1 MTGYARQSSSSI
13 QDGETITAAP
23 LNSEFDAIL
32 AAFAFSGGHNH
43 DGSSTEGAYVGLI
56 ADVDALNKIVVD
68 TANNR
73 HGFFVEV
80 SSSAVE
86 QIRIQDGAIVP
97 VTDSDIDLGTSSL
110 EFKDL
115 YIDGTAY
122 IDTLE
127 VHEGVTLSAGV
138 VSLPDGSASA
148 PVITNTGDTNQG
160 LYFSGTDEMSFTAG
174 GTGQVTFA
182 DGVIKPVTDND
193 IDLGTSSNQF
203 KDLHINGTANIDALA
218 GTTMSGNLAMGS
230 NSITGLAAPSADG
243 DAARKVYVDDS
254 IASAEGLT
262 QLAGNINVNGY
273 YFYGSSG
280 EDVKFQ
286 PQTGASVLSTQDTD
300 GEFVALVLR
309 NESDASDTTG
319 IASLRFDLEDT
330 GGNTVDAAKIAVK
343 KEQTFTATA
352 SSQDSKIVF
361 STSLNGTLTEYLEL
375 SSAGA
380 LVPVTNNTVD
390 IGTSS
395 KQIKD
400 MYVDGTAYIDA
411 IGFGTTSVTLPT
423 SDGSANQILKTD
435 GSGTISWANDTGTTI
450 NNATENEL
458 VTVSS
463 TTTQLDGESNLTFDG
478 TTLTLN
484 GKLAM
489 ASNTAGKLLIA
500 DGTDFEPTAVTD
512 LSEIS
517 TVASDDVL
525 MAIDASGGGLK
536 KITRSNLVSG
546 LATSSAISNVSEDST
561 PQLGGDLDA
570 QGKDITDVGIL
581 SADASAGIYG
591 PTGSPVVFTVTVAS
605 KTAAHPYYSDGS
617 SSGYFLNGVESPAI
631 KLHGA
636 DSVTSSTEYFY
647 KFDQAD
653 SSNSGHPLRFYLD
666 AAKTIAYT
674 TGVTTSGT
682 PGTAGAHTTIAVTD
696 QTPSTLY
703 YQCSAHGYMGNYASV
718 DSANITSSGAV
729 TIDAVG
735 DVTLD
740 ADGGDIVFKDAGT
753 TFGSATNTSGNLI
766 LKSGTTTALT
776 FSGANAT
783 AAGNVIVTGDL
794 TVNGTTTTVN
804 STTVTI
810 DDPIFTLGGDS
821 APGSDDNKDR
831 GIEFRWHNGSD
842 AKVGFF
848 GYDDSASAFTFIPD
862 ATNSSEVF
870 SGTAGNV
877 VFGNITGTLQTAAQT
892 NITSVG
898 ALDGGSITS
907 GFGAIDNGTSGI
919 RTNTFTAETSVVPDA
934 SGGADLG
941 TSSLEWGDL
950 YIADDK
956 KIYLGSDQDVSIEY
970 DEDGNDTTA
979 IVAANGISFAPHGSS
994 AGNGTELRFQEL
1006 AANGA
1011 NYVGFKAPDA
1021 ISSNEV
1027 WVLPNTDGSADQVL
1041 KTDGSN
1047 NLSWVD
1053 QSGGGSA
1060 AFTASGSITAGKPL
1074 ILNSSGQAEQVAV
1087 SVTAV
1092 TESIGTQ
1099 QAIQSHG
1106 TTAVDAPVGCALT
1119 TDKILIAYIRNDN
1132 KKLMAKIG
1140 TVAADKTIS
1149 FGSEVEVHD
1158 GGSGTIDDPSVA
1170 YDSNAGRIGIFFS
1183 ENDGGTN
1190 PYKFYAATASFSGTT
1205 LTVNTPAD
1213 IGNIDANGRVVS
1225 VPVYDPDRNKVVVFV
1240 EGDTDYNTVTAMEM
1254 DLSGSSPSINHQTAV
1269 TGTHFSEGRSSRYS
1283 NVVYDTSSNRFLYMY
1298 GDDDDSSQIK
1308 VKVVQNTG
1316 SAFTWGSSVDVET
1329 EDNGSDSRAAIGYDP
1344 VNNKALVVFGS
1355 SASGSSAKFYYS
1367 VGTITG
1373 GGTNSSSW
1381 TTPVEYPNFVPGDG
1395 TYDWRMVY
1403 HQAANETASGRFV
1416 FYMPNAD
1423 GSSEG
1428 VVLRTGTLSG
1438 NTLTLS
1444 DTENV
1449 LKASSNSLG
1458 HGTMFGPLTGMDNNP
1473 IVATWG
1479 ADSTPYL
1486 TIYHA
1491 PVDQVSNLTGT
1502 NFLGLAAASASN
1514 GQSVNVTIDSGVNE
1528 NQSSLTAG
1536 TKYFATDSGT
1546 VATSGT
1552 VFLGEALSSTSIQL
1566 EPASGTNANQLVRLD
1581 ANSKLPAVDALEL
1594 TNLPN
1599 FENQD
1604 MVIASGSDA
1613 ISAGHVVTEES
1624 NGETAKVKK
1633 TTTTQNLSFG
1643 AATTSTALT
1652 TAGNDL
1658 GGSYGANKRVWQ
1670 NCAVAND
1677 SGKYVIVH
1685 SGASSSY
1692 GVRFQIYEYDSASS
1706 TWYDRSAG
1714 HNYHGSNPSQSNGK
1728 VTVNQTYDYFYI
1740 TTDNLGGSAQIME
1753 LRWHKNMNSAEG
1765 GTYMVFYDYHG
1776 SAGNI
1781 QRYAHP
1787 FTISS
1792 DNIVKMY
1799 SRLELLRHPDYSNDD
1814 HMSNDSSVISMGTDE
1829 MVVVACSQWYM
1840 YYSHPY
1846 QSHFV
1851 ISTRRLTYDGDSGLS
1866 NPYQA
1871 TTLSN
1876 QKFTS
1881 INGQGSM
1888 QTQQYPI
1895 RTMYDY
1901 TNDRLGVAWVDTN
1914 IRHRYTCWTNTGSSS
1929 SYTWTPQYTEQLLSD
1944 HNGNVQSHANY
1955 RLDQQKADG
1964 KGRVLYTISHY
1975 YNPGTGNQ
1983 YKKYFFCIAMGS
1995 SSLTVQTVRQDNYG
2009 SNTTYISSGN
2019 PTLHYDYLNDIYIV
2033 PRGSLAQPGLN
2044 QNMSVYS
2051 PSGTGI
2057 TETTN
2062 VSGGGQSQAIQ
2073 VGNMLAIVDTMSISS
2088 FTNANAGKWLQVNST
2103 DSNVWKNTTS
2113 FGTDGGDTYY
2123 ASGNIP
2129 HTLTTHTTNKALA
2142 FGFAQEAGTAG
2153 DTIQVLPFTS
2163 NSLEKNQSSLTDG
2176 TKYYV
2181 SSTGALVTVTT
2192 PDSDINAD
2200 PNNPFVGEA
2209 VGTTRLRLPTRSDTT
2224 ISGDARIF
2232 CGSYDFRVDGSSTAQ
2247 NVLISL
2253 PSSYTASNVR
2263 AYEINYYGIGF
2274 ASDGNHFTF
2283 KPYNGSSSVL
2293 SGNTVYMSIFS
2304 AYDSSDR
2311 VQTSKAVSAGFPL
2324 QRGDGTARDAYSG
2337 NDVDNPKQNYDN
2349 TSGHGGQ
2356 LNGRAIYTNS
2366 LRNGSYD
2373 YSSTW
2378 RWGSSAT
2385 NHAFARGIVSLGN
2398 GSSTSNYADGFY
2410 FYIGDDSQAEQSTA
2424 IMEGVVSVYAI
2435 IG

>member
-1 MTGYARQSSSSI
+1 MAGYTRQSSSSI
-13 QDGETITAAP
+13 ADGEVITAAP
-23 LNSEFDAIL
+23 LNSEFDALL

-43 DGSSTEGAYVGLI
+43 DGTSTEGAYVGIL

-86 QIRIQDGAIVP
+86 QLRIQDGAIVP

-254 IASAEGLT
+254 ISAAEGLT
-262 QLAGNINVNGY
+262 QLAGNINVNG
-273 YFYGSSG
+273 FFFFGSSG
-280 EDVKFQ
+280 EDVKFK

-343 KEQTFTATA
+343 KEQTFTSTA

-400 MYVDGTAYIDA
+400 IYVDGTAYIDA

-423 SDGSANQILKTD
+423 SDGSANQILKTN

-500 DGTDFEPTAVTD
+500 DGTDFEPTAVGD

-517 TVASDDVL
+517 TVASDDIL
-525 MAIDASGGGLK
+525 MAVDVSGGGLK

-546 LATSSAISNVSEDST
+546 LATSSAISNISEDST

-631 KLHGA
+631 KLHGV

-703 YQCSAHGYMGNYASV
+703 YQCSSHGYMGNYASV

-740 ADGGDIVFKDAGT
+740 ADGGDIVFKDAST

-776 FSGANAT
+776 FSGANTT
-783 AAGNVIVTGDL
+783 AAGNIIVTGDL

-870 SGTAGNV
+870 SGSAGNV

-1074 ILNSSGQAEQVAV
+1074 ILNGSGQAEQVAI
-1087 SVTAV
+1087 SVAAV
-1092 TESIGTQ
+1092 TESIGSQ
-1099 QAIQSHG
+1099 QDISG
-1106 TTAVDAPVGCALT
+1106 TGHTSVDAPVGCALT
-1119 TDKILIAYIRNDN
+1119 TDKILVAYVRSDN
-1132 KKLMAKIG
+1132 KKLVAKIG

-1149 FGSEVEVHD
+1149 YGSEVEVHD

-1205 LTVNTPAD
+1205 LTVNTPVD
-1213 IGNIDANGRVVS
+1213 IGNIDADSRIVPI
-1225 VPVYDPDRNKVVVFV
+1225 PVYDPDRNKVVVFV

-1269 TGTHFSEGRSSRYS
+1269 TGTHFSEGRSSRFS
-1283 NVVYDTSSNRFLYMY
+1283 NVVYDTGSNRFLYMY
-1298 GDDDDSSQIK
+1298 GDDDDGSQIK

-1316 SAFTWGSSVDVET
+1316 SAFTWGSSIDVET

-1344 VNNKALVVFGS
+1344 VNNKALVIFGS
-1355 SASGSSAKFYYS
+1355 SAGGSSAKFYYS

-1403 HQAANETASGRFV
+1403 HTTSGRFV

-1458 HGTMFGPLTGMDNNP
+1458 HGTMFGPLTGMDNSP
-1473 IVATWG
+1473 VIATWG
-1479 ADSTPYL
+1479 ADHYAYL

-1491 PVDQVSNLTGT
+1491 PVDEVSNLTSV

-1536 TKYFATDSGT
+1536 TKYFSTNAGV

-1552 VFLGEALSSTSIQL
+1552 VFLGTALSSTSIQL

-1581 ANSKLPAVDALEL
+1581 ANSKLPAVDGSNVTSIPGL
-1594 TNLPN
+1594 NSI
-1599 FENQD
+1599 D
-1604 MVIASGSDA
+1604 MTIASDSDA
-1613 ISAGHVVTEES
+1613 ISVGDLITKES
-1624 NGETAKVKK
+1624 NGETKKIKK
-1633 TTTTQNLSFG
+1633 TTTTTDYTFSAVSGISTPGSGLHSGTTYEPDQGGRNMMIGGSTDGRFLCIYNSYWQISYAYQYCSFIHSGSGTWTTGSRASIGTGANTRMHPRVRWISNLNSAAGGTFVAAFLTANGWKHTAFTITSSGAVTKYLLDGQHYWVAPNDSTSNSSTNYGGDTTIVDTSTDDTTVFVTANRVSSVCYINKWTISWNGSSYAKASSYRTSFSNYTSTQSYGARFVRIAWDHDNDVGIVFCLDSNGRLTATKFTLGSSAASRTYGPTVIRTWGNSINDDPRSTMSVDGHGQVFFSMATQHFQNNYPKMVGVYNTTGNSADSSYWVSIMSRNEGGGVPHMSYDFLNKKLFIVADSGCNNFG
-1643 AATTSTALT
+1643 ANNIIRQYTFTGTTQDSVTEVSNYSSSFDASSDSVYCHVGQWAIPDTQSVSAVTDPKGGYWMGIYMNQEHVTSWDNTAELKTGVLPHSLTTSTT
-1652 TAGNDL
+1652 
-1658 GGSYGANKRVWQ
+1658 NKS
-1670 NCAVAND
+1670 D
-1677 SGKYVIVH
+1677 F
-1685 SGASSSY
+1685 Y
-1692 GVRFQIYEYDSASS
+1692 GVAE
-1706 TWYDRSAG
+1706 T
-1714 HNYHGSNPSQSNGK
+1714 
-1728 VTVNQTYDYFYI
+1728 
-1740 TTDNLGGSAQIME
+1740 GGSAGSSIKVIGKDSE
-1753 LRWHKNMNSAEG
+1753 GIIHNRSGLTSGTNYFASDTGTLVTTTTG
-1765 GTYMVFYDYHG
+1765 GTDISNNVDNPLVGQAITATDIRFPSINIAGDPKVFCGAVDFRRDSG
-1776 SAGNI
+1776 VG
-1781 QRYAHP
+1781 
-1787 FTISS
+1787 
-1792 DNIVKMY
+1792 
-1799 SRLELLRHPDYSNDD
+1799 
-1814 HMSNDSSVISMGTDE
+1814 SSVIISKPSDLD
-1829 MVVVACSQWYM
+1829 ASQ
-1840 YYSHPY
+1840 
-1846 QSHFV
+1846 
-1851 ISTRRLTYDGDSGLS
+1851 I
-1866 NPYQA
+1866 
-1871 TTLSN
+1871 
-1876 QKFTS
+1876 
-1881 INGQGSM
+1881 
-1888 QTQQYPI
+1888 
-1895 RTMYDY
+1895 
-1901 TNDRLGVAWVDTN
+1901 
-1914 IRHRYTCWTNTGSSS
+1914 
-1929 SYTWTPQYTEQLLSD
+1929 
-1944 HNGNVQSHANY
+1944 
-1955 RLDQQKADG
+1955 
-1964 KGRVLYTISHY
+1964 
-1975 YNPGTGNQ
+1975 
-1983 YKKYFFCIAMGS
+1983 
-1995 SSLTVQTVRQDNYG
+1995 
-2009 SNTTYISSGN
+2009 
-2019 PTLHYDYLNDIYIV
+2019 
-2033 PRGSLAQPGLN
+2033 
-2044 QNMSVYS
+2044 
-2051 PSGTGI
+2051 
-2057 TETTN
+2057 
-2062 VSGGGQSQAIQ
+2062 
-2073 VGNMLAIVDTMSISS
+2073 
-2088 FTNANAGKWLQVNST
+2088 
-2103 DSNVWKNTTS
+2103 
-2113 FGTDGGDTYY
+2113 
-2123 ASGNIP
+2123 
-2129 HTLTTHTTNKALA
+2129 
-2142 FGFAQEAGTAG
+2142 
-2153 DTIQVLPFTS
+2153 
-2163 NSLEKNQSSLTDG
+2163 
-2176 TKYYV
+2176 
-2181 SSTGALVTVTT
+2181 
-2192 PDSDINAD
+2192 
-2200 PNNPFVGEA
+2200 
-2209 VGTTRLRLPTRSDTT
+2209 
-2224 ISGDARIF
+2224 
-2232 CGSYDFRVDGSSTAQ
+2232 
-2247 NVLISL
+2247 
-2253 PSSYTASNVR
+2253 R
-2263 AYEINYYGIGF
+2263 AYEIHFYGVGVSNDTSYNIR
-2274 ASDGNHFTF
+2274 F
-2283 KPYNGSSSVL
+2283 KPYKNGSSVMSGNFKGVATGNYNGSSYQSANHSWSSYL
-2293 SGNTVYMSIFS
+2293 SFRMYSANYPYRANSASIQN
-2304 AYDSSDR
+2304 Y
-2311 VQTSKAVSAGFPL
+2311 SAG
-2324 QRGDGTARDAYSG
+2324 GSHSG
-2337 NDVDNPKQNYDN
+2337 KLTGKVVYENNIKNAAFSYVANVRTGASDYYMNNEMGSFGSTDNAN
-2349 TSGHGGQ
+2349 T
-2356 LNGRAIYTNS
+2356 T
-2366 LRNGSYD
+2366 D
-2373 YSSTW
+2373 Y
-2378 RWGSSAT
+2378 AEQ
-2385 NHAFARGIVSLGN
+2385 
-2398 GSSTSNYADGFY
+2398 FY
-2410 FYIGDDSQAEQSTA
+2410 FYPGTGSFE
-2424 IMEGVVSVYAI
+2424 EGIIAVYAI
-2435 IG
+2435 KK

>member
-1 MTGYARQSSSSI
+1 MAGYTRQSSSSI
-13 QDGETITAAP
+13 ADGEVITAAP
-23 LNSEFDAIL
+23 LNSEFDALL

-43 DGSSTEGAYVGLI
+43 DGTSTEGAYVGIL

-86 QIRIQDGAIVP
+86 QLRIQDGAIVP
-97 VTDSDIDLGTSSL
+97 VTDSDIDLGTSLL

-254 IASAEGLT
+254 ISAAEGLT
-262 QLAGNINVNGY
+262 QLAGNINVNG
-273 YFYGSSG
+273 FFFFGSSG
-280 EDVKFQ
+280 EDVKFK

-400 MYVDGTAYIDA
+400 IYVDGTAYIDA

-423 SDGSANQILKTD
+423 SDGSANQILKTN

-500 DGTDFEPTAVTD
+500 DGTDFEPTAVGD

-517 TVASDDVL
+517 TVASDDIL
-525 MAIDASGGGLK
+525 MAVDVSGGGLK

-546 LATSSAISNVSEDST
+546 LATSSAISNISEDST

-631 KLHGA
+631 KLHGV

-703 YQCSAHGYMGNYASV
+703 YQCSSHGYMGNYASV

-776 FSGANAT
+776 FSGANTT
-783 AAGNVIVTGDL
+783 AAGNIIVTGDL

-870 SGTAGNV
+870 SGSAGNV

-1027 WVLPNTDGSADQVL
+1027 WVLPNADGSDGQVL

-1047 NLSWVD
+1047 ALAWVD
-1053 QSGGGSA
+1053 QASGGVESLVADGA
-1060 AFTASGSITAGKPL
+1060 ITAGKPVILTAAGKAKQVAETATAFAVGSSAEISSSVGGADTNQIEIVYDTYRDKL
-1074 ILNSSGQAEQVAV
+1074 IAVYRISGSPYKAVFRVGTMSGDSISWSSATDLTSGTVTSLHAVYDEVQQATIVFMSDGSSAGTCRAITLAANGTATLGSASTFATSAITGDYFSAAYAQDVGSIVVYKLNSGGLKARVVTV
-1087 SVTAV
+1087 SD
-1092 TESIGTQ
+1092 
-1099 QAIQSHG
+1099 
-1106 TTAVDAPVGCALT
+1106 TTLT
-1119 TDKILIAYIRNDN
+1119 L
-1132 KKLMAKIG
+1132 
-1140 TVAADKTIS
+1140 
-1149 FGSEVEVHD
+1149 GSEVEIT
-1158 GGSGTIDDPSVA
+1158 SNNSLYNSVA
-1170 YDSNAGRIGIFFS
+1170 YDTLNSKVLVNYRDS
-1183 ENDGGTN
+1183 GTN
-1190 PYKFYAATASFSGTT
+1190 SYTYNAVGSISGTT
-1205 LTVNTPAD
+1205 LSFETPVIA
-1213 IGNIDANGRVVS
+1213 IEATTPFIINGHS
-1225 VPVYDPDRNKVVVFV
+1225 LVYDQEISKFILNL
-1240 EGDTDYNTVTAMEM
+1240 Y
-1254 DLSGSSPSINHQTAV
+1254 
-1269 TGTHFSEGRSSRYS
+1269 
-1283 NVVYDTSSNRFLYMY
+1283 TS
-1298 GDDDDSSQIK
+1298 
-1308 VKVVQNTG
+1308 NTG
-1316 SAFTWGSSVDVET
+1316 QIYV
-1329 EDNGSDSRAAIGYDP
+1329 
-1344 VNNKALVVFGS
+1344 
-1355 SASGSSAKFYYS
+1355 
-1367 VGTITG
+1367 
-1373 GGTNSSSW
+1373 
-1381 TTPVEYPNFVPGDG
+1381 
-1395 TYDWRMVY
+1395 
-1403 HQAANETASGRFV
+1403 
-1416 FYMPNAD
+1416 
-1423 GSSEG
+1423 
-1428 VVLRTGTLSG
+1428 GTLSG
-1438 NTLTLS
+1438 TAVTWGSAQQYSTTSNNQTIDYNPTTKTTLIGYK
-1444 DTENV
+1444 N
-1449 LKASSNSLG
+1449 SSNNKPVTRSIILDIN
-1458 HGTMFGPLTGMDNNP
+1458 GTATFGTETDLSTVTANS
-1473 IVATWG
+1473 IVHTASAGTKTIASVIDSGGDYDYNVVTMPTAAT
-1479 ADSTPYL
+1479 T
-1486 TIYHA
+1486 
-1491 PVDQVSNLTGT
+1491 NLTST
-1502 NFLGLAAASASN
+1502 NFLGIAAE
-1514 GQSVNVTIDSGVNE
+1514 TISDTATGKITIPGGVNA
-1528 NQSSLTAG
+1528 NQSSLTIGASYFTSGAG
-1536 TKYFATDSGT
+1536 AVGTSGIQFIGRAISATQLQVAKNQLTGDGSNIDNAPGNLSIDMT
-1546 VATSGT
+1546 VA
-1552 VFLGEALSSTSIQL
+1552 
-1566 EPASGTNANQLVRLD
+1566 
-1581 ANSKLPAVDALEL
+1581 
-1594 TNLPN
+1594 
-1599 FENQD
+1599 
-1604 MVIASGSDA
+1604 GSDA
-1613 ISAGHVVTEES
+1613 IAIGDLVTKES
-1624 NGETAKVKK
+1624 DGTAKKVKK
-1633 TTTTQNLSFG
+1633 TTTTTNYDFAAVSAIQSAGSGINPGTTYQPNSGGKNMAIGGSTDGRFLCLFNAYWQVSYDYQYTAFVHNGSGSWTTKGRASLGLGANEKMQPRMRWISNLNE
-1643 AATTSTALT
+1643 AAGGTFLAAYMTSNGWKHTVFTITSDGTVTKHNVSGSAHWVAPNDSSGNYVNNHGGDTTIYDTSTDDATEMLGCNRYSSSLYINRWTLSWSGSAYSTASVYRTSFSGYTSTQSHASKFTRLAWDHTNNVGIVFCLGSNSELTSTKFTLGNSAASRTYGPSSIYTGTNSLNDNPRGALSCDGHGQVFFAMQTENSTNSYYKKVGVYNT
-1652 TAGNDL
+1652 TG
-1658 GGSYGANKRVWQ
+1658 
-1670 NCAVAND
+1670 D
-1677 SGKYVIVH
+1677 SP
-1685 SGASSSY
+1685 SSSY
-1692 GVRFQIYEYDSASS
+1692 WVNIISGSNGSGSAANASGVPPMVYDFLNKKLFLVTQSSLYTYSNYNWKTRYGINNTIRVYTFTGTTQDSVTEVSNNSGFDATSDSAYTYAGMWAIPDTQSVAAVTDPKGGYWMGIYIDDDDGGTWDTSAELKTGVLPHSLTTSS
-1706 TWYDRSAG
+1706 TNKSSFYGVAETAGAIGKSIKVIGKDSEGIIHNRSG
-1714 HNYHGSNPSQSNGK
+1714 LTSGTNYYVSDTGTV
-1728 VTVNQTYDYFYI
+1728 VT
-1740 TTDNLGGSAQIME
+1740 TTT
-1753 LRWHKNMNSAEG
+1753 G
-1765 GTYMVFYDYHG
+1765 GTDIDSNVDNPIIGQAISKTDIRFPSVEIAVTGGEPKVFCGAVDFRRDSG
-1776 SAGNI
+1776 VS
-1781 QRYAHP
+1781 
-1787 FTISS
+1787 
-1792 DNIVKMY
+1792 
-1799 SRLELLRHPDYSNDD
+1799 
-1814 HMSNDSSVISMGTDE
+1814 SSVIISKPSDLD
-1829 MVVVACSQWYM
+1829 ASQ
-1840 YYSHPY
+1840 
-1846 QSHFV
+1846 
-1851 ISTRRLTYDGDSGLS
+1851 I
-1866 NPYQA
+1866 
-1871 TTLSN
+1871 
-1876 QKFTS
+1876 
-1881 INGQGSM
+1881 
-1888 QTQQYPI
+1888 
-1895 RTMYDY
+1895 
-1901 TNDRLGVAWVDTN
+1901 
-1914 IRHRYTCWTNTGSSS
+1914 
-1929 SYTWTPQYTEQLLSD
+1929 
-1944 HNGNVQSHANY
+1944 
-1955 RLDQQKADG
+1955 
-1964 KGRVLYTISHY
+1964 
-1975 YNPGTGNQ
+1975 
-1983 YKKYFFCIAMGS
+1983 
-1995 SSLTVQTVRQDNYG
+1995 
-2009 SNTTYISSGN
+2009 
-2019 PTLHYDYLNDIYIV
+2019 
-2033 PRGSLAQPGLN
+2033 
-2044 QNMSVYS
+2044 
-2051 PSGTGI
+2051 
-2057 TETTN
+2057 
-2062 VSGGGQSQAIQ
+2062 
-2073 VGNMLAIVDTMSISS
+2073 
-2088 FTNANAGKWLQVNST
+2088 
-2103 DSNVWKNTTS
+2103 
-2113 FGTDGGDTYY
+2113 
-2123 ASGNIP
+2123 
-2129 HTLTTHTTNKALA
+2129 
-2142 FGFAQEAGTAG
+2142 
-2153 DTIQVLPFTS
+2153 
-2163 NSLEKNQSSLTDG
+2163 
-2176 TKYYV
+2176 
-2181 SSTGALVTVTT
+2181 
-2192 PDSDINAD
+2192 
-2200 PNNPFVGEA
+2200 
-2209 VGTTRLRLPTRSDTT
+2209 
-2224 ISGDARIF
+2224 
-2232 CGSYDFRVDGSSTAQ
+2232 
-2247 NVLISL
+2247 
-2253 PSSYTASNVR
+2253 R
-2263 AYEINYYGIGF
+2263 AYEIHFYGVGVTNDTSYNIR
-2274 ASDGNHFTF
+2274 F
-2283 KPYNGSSSVL
+2283 KPYKNGSSVMTGADFRGIATGNYNGSSYQSANDNFTSYL
-2293 SGNTVYMSIFS
+2293 SFRMYGANYPYRNPADTIQNYN
-2304 AYDSSDR
+2304 
-2311 VQTSKAVSAGFPL
+2311 
-2324 QRGDGTARDAYSG
+2324 GDGYSG
-2337 NDVDNPKQNYDN
+2337 KFTAKVVYENNFKNAAFSYRASVRTGANNYYMN
-2349 TSGHGGQ
+2349 
-2356 LNGRAIYTNS
+2356 NEM
-2366 LRNGSYD
+2366 GSF
-2373 YSSTW
+2373 
-2378 RWGSSAT
+2378 SSANSAT
-2385 NHAFARGIVSLGN
+2385 
-2398 GSSTSNYADGFY
+2398 TTDYAEQFY
-2410 FYIGDDSQAEQSTA
+2410 FYTGTGSFE
-2424 IMEGVVSVYAI
+2424 EGIIVVYAI
-2435 IG
+2435 KK

>member
-1 MTGYARQSSSSI
+1 MAGYARQSSSSI
-13 QDGETITAAP
+13 ADGETITAAP
-23 LNSEFDAIL
+23 LNSEFDAVL

-43 DGSSTEGAYVGLI
+43 DGSSTEGAYVGIL

-68 TANNR
+68 TSNNR

-97 VTDSDIDLGTSSL
+97 VTSNDIDLGTSSL
-110 EFKDL
+110 QYKDIH
-115 YIDGTAY
+115 IDGTAY
-122 IDTLE
+122 VDTLE
-127 VHEGVTLSAGV
+127 IHVGASLSAGV
-138 VSLPDGSASA
+138 LSLPDGSASA

-174 GTGQVTFA
+174 GTAQVTFA

-193 IDLGTSSNQF
+193 VDLGTSSLQF
-203 KDLHINGTANIDALA
+203 KDIHINGTANIDTLA

-262 QLAGNINVNGY
+262 QLAGNINVNG
-273 YFYGSSG
+273 FHFFGSSG
-280 EDVKFQ
+280 EDVKFK

-300 GEFVALVLR
+300 GDFVALVLR

-400 MYVDGTAYIDA
+400 LYVDGTAYIDA

-423 SDGSANQILKTD
+423 SDGSANQILKTN

-463 TTTQLDGESNLTFDG
+463 TTTQLDGEANLTFDG

-546 LATSSAISNVSEDST
+546 LATSSAISNISEDTT

-570 QGKDITDVGIL
+570 QGRDITDVGIL

-591 PTGSPVVFTVTVAS
+591 ATGSPVVFTVTVAS
-605 KTAAHPYYSDGS
+605 KTSAHPYNGDGS
-617 SSGYFLNGVESPAI
+617 SSGYFLNGVESPAL

-636 DSVTSSTEYFY
+636 DSVTSSSGYYY
-647 KFDQAD
+647 KFDQAEGT
-653 SSNSGHPLRFYLD
+653 NSGHPLRFYLD

-682 PGTAGAHTTIAVTD
+682 PGSAGAHTTIAVTD

-703 YQCSAHGYMGNYASV
+703 YQCSSHGYMGNYASV

-753 TFGSATNTSGNLI
+753 TFGSATNTSGDLI

-783 AAGNVIVTGDL
+783 VAGNLVVTGNH

-831 GIEFRWHNGSD
+831 GIEFRWHDGSG

-870 SGTAGNV
+870 SGSVGNV
-877 VFGNITGTLQTAAQT
+877 IFGNVTGTLQTAAQT

-919 RTNTFTAETSVVPDA
+919 RTNTFTAETSVVPDS

-941 TSSLEWGDL
+941 STSLEWGDL

-956 KIYLGSDQDVSIEY
+956 KIYLGSDQNFSIEY

-979 IVAANGISFAPHGSS
+979 VVAAGGVSLAPHGTST
-994 AGNGTELRFQEL
+994 GNNTELRFQEL

-1074 ILNSSGQAEQVAV
+1074 ILNSSGQAEQVAI
-1087 SVTAV
+1087 SVTGV
-1092 TESIGTQ
+1092 TESIGTE

-1106 TTAVDAPVGCALT
+1106 TTASYAPVGCALT

-1158 GGSGTIDDPSVA
+1158 GTGSGTIADPSVA

-1213 IGNIDANGRVVS
+1213 IGNIDADGRVVS

-1308 VKVVQNTG
+1308 VKVIQNTG

-1355 SASGSSAKFYYS
+1355 SAGGSSAKFYYS

-1403 HQAANETASGRFV
+1403 HQAANETATGRFV

-1458 HGTMFGPLTGMDNNP
+1458 HGTMFGPLTGMTNNP

-1491 PVDQVSNLTGT
+1491 PVDQVSSLTGT

-1536 TKYFATDSGT
+1536 TKYFA
-1546 VATSGT
+1546 
-1552 VFLGEALSSTSIQL
+1552 
-1566 EPASGTNANQLVRLD
+1566 
-1581 ANSKLPAVDALEL
+1581 
-1594 TNLPN
+1594 
-1599 FENQD
+1599 
-1604 MVIASGSDA
+1604 
-1613 ISAGHVVTEES
+1613 
-1624 NGETAKVKK
+1624 
-1633 TTTTQNLSFG
+1633 
-1643 AATTSTALT
+1643 
-1652 TAGNDL
+1652 
-1658 GGSYGANKRVWQ
+1658 
-1670 NCAVAND
+1670 
-1677 SGKYVIVH
+1677 
-1685 SGASSSY
+1685 
-1692 GVRFQIYEYDSASS
+1692 
-1706 TWYDRSAG
+1706 
-1714 HNYHGSNPSQSNGK
+1714 
-1728 VTVNQTYDYFYI
+1728 
-1740 TTDNLGGSAQIME
+1740 
-1753 LRWHKNMNSAEG
+1753 
-1765 GTYMVFYDYHG
+1765 
-1776 SAGNI
+1776 
-1781 QRYAHP
+1781 
-1787 FTISS
+1787 
-1792 DNIVKMY
+1792 
-1799 SRLELLRHPDYSNDD
+1799 
-1814 HMSNDSSVISMGTDE
+1814 
-1829 MVVVACSQWYM
+1829 
-1840 YYSHPY
+1840 
-1846 QSHFV
+1846 
-1851 ISTRRLTYDGDSGLS
+1851 
-1866 NPYQA
+1866 
-1871 TTLSN
+1871 
-1876 QKFTS
+1876 
-1881 INGQGSM
+1881 
-1888 QTQQYPI
+1888 
-1895 RTMYDY
+1895 
-1901 TNDRLGVAWVDTN
+1901 
-1914 IRHRYTCWTNTGSSS
+1914 
-1929 SYTWTPQYTEQLLSD
+1929 
-1944 HNGNVQSHANY
+1944 NV
-1955 RLDQQKADG
+1955 
-1964 KGRVLYTISHY
+1964 
-1975 YNPGTGNQ
+1975 
-1983 YKKYFFCIAMGS
+1983 
-1995 SSLTVQTVRQDNYG
+1995 
-2009 SNTTYISSGN
+2009 
-2019 PTLHYDYLNDIYIV
+2019 
-2033 PRGSLAQPGLN
+2033 
-2044 QNMSVYS
+2044 
-2051 PSGTGI
+2051 
-2057 TETTN
+2057 
-2062 VSGGGQSQAIQ
+2062 
-2073 VGNMLAIVDTMSISS
+2073 
-2088 FTNANAGKWLQVNST
+2088 
-2103 DSNVWKNTTS
+2103 
-2113 FGTDGGDTYY
+2113 
-2123 ASGNIP
+2123 
-2129 HTLTTHTTNKALA
+2129 
-2142 FGFAQEAGTAG
+2142 
-2153 DTIQVLPFTS
+2153 
-2163 NSLEKNQSSLTDG
+2163 
-2176 TKYYV
+2176 
-2181 SSTGALVTVTT
+2181 
-2192 PDSDINAD
+2192 
-2200 PNNPFVGEA
+2200 
-2209 VGTTRLRLPTRSDTT
+2209 
-2224 ISGDARIF
+2224 
-2232 CGSYDFRVDGSSTAQ
+2232 
-2247 NVLISL
+2247 
-2253 PSSYTASNVR
+2253 
-2263 AYEINYYGIGF
+2263 
-2274 ASDGNHFTF
+2274 
-2283 KPYNGSSSVL
+2283 
-2293 SGNTVYMSIFS
+2293 
-2304 AYDSSDR
+2304 
-2311 VQTSKAVSAGFPL
+2311 
-2324 QRGDGTARDAYSG
+2324 
-2337 NDVDNPKQNYDN
+2337 
-2349 TSGHGGQ
+2349 
-2356 LNGRAIYTNS
+2356 
-2366 LRNGSYD
+2366 
-2373 YSSTW
+2373 
-2378 RWGSSAT
+2378 
-2385 NHAFARGIVSLGN
+2385 
-2398 GSSTSNYADGFY
+2398 
-2410 FYIGDDSQAEQSTA
+2410 
-2424 IMEGVVSVYAI
+2424 
-2435 IG
+2435 